1 LLSVS
6 PILTVHTS
14 KNAMP
19 EFNLPALFQL
29 IVAVGLL
36 NVWLLRSRSTTA
48 YRGGAAQ
55 NLKEE
60 FSAYGLP
67 SAAFFVVGT
76 LKIGAAVAL
85 ILGFWMPELIRPS
98 ASIVGVLMV
107 GAIAMHVKVGDPM
120 MKSVPAIL
128 MLAMS
133 AGILW
138 L

>member
-1 LLSVS
+1 
-6 PILTVHTS
+6 
-14 KNAMP
+14 MP
-19 EFNLPALFQL
+19 EFSLPALFQL

-48 YRGGAAQ
+48 YRGGTAQ

-98 ASIVGVLMV
+98 ATIVGVLMV
-107 GAIAMHVKVGDPM
+107 GAIAMHLKVGDPI